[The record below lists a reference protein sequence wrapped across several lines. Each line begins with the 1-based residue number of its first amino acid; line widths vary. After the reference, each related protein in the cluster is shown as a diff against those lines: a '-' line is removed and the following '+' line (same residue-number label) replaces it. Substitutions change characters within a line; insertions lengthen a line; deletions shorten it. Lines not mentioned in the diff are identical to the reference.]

1 MPFRKKN
8 ADRTTPPPK
17 KPPTGAEREGLS
29 PPSETFLG
37 EASMLSGDLRFSDDV
52 RIEGRIE
59 GQIHGSK
66 SVVVAAPAE
75 VDATIE
81 AESVEIHGRVVGD
94 LHVRRQTILHKSAC
108 VEGEIHTAGIVV
120 EEGARF
126 RGVIVIGPEEADS
139 LPGLEAAR
147 EPAKMRE
154 PAPVVVER
162 DEDPG
167 EAA

>member
-1 MPFRKKN
+1 MPFRMKKTDRPTPSPQTRPGR
-8 ADRTTPPPK
+8 AD
-17 KPPTGAEREGLS
+17 AVALS

-37 EASMLSGDLRFSDDV
+37 EASVLSGDLRFSDDV

-59 GQIHGSK
+59 GRIHGSK

-126 RGVIVIGPEEADS
+126 RGVIVIGPDEAEP
-139 LPGLEAAR
+139 LPGLETAR
-147 EPAKMRE
+147 EPAKTRE
-154 PAPVVVER
+154 AAPLVVER
-162 DEDPG
+162 DDPTG
-167 EAA
+167 DAA

>member
-1 MPFRKKN
+1 MPFKKKKET
-8 ADRTTPPPK
+8 RTEAPPASPVSRPK
-17 KPPTGAEREGLS
+17 GVPA
-29 PPSETFLG
+29 ETFLG
-37 EASMLSGDLRFSDDV
+37 EASVLAGDLRFADDV

-94 LHVRRQTILHKSAC
+94 LHVRRQTILHKSAS

-126 RGVIVIGPEEADS
+126 RGVIVIGPEEGEV
-139 LPGLEAAR
+139 LPRLEDASGAANY
-147 EPAKMRE
+147 RE
-154 PAPVVVER
+154 PAPVLVEGG
-162 DEDPG
+162 DAPDD
-167 EAA
+167 

>member
-1 MPFRKKN
+1 MPFKKTKKN
-8 ADRTTPPPK
+8 VDRSSSPPASPDVK
-17 KPPTGAEREGLS
+17 ALS

-37 EASMLSGDLRFSDDV
+37 EASVLAGDLRFADDV

-59 GQIHGSK
+59 GQIHGSR

-94 LHVRRQTILHKSAC
+94 LYVRRQTILHKSAS

-126 RGVIVIGPEEADS
+126 RGVIVIGPEESEPLPS
-139 LPGLEAAR
+139 LEEASG
-147 EPAKMRE
+147 PAKTRE
-154 PAPVVVER
+154 PAPVIVAR
-162 DEDPG
+162 DEDS
-167 EAA
+167 AA

>member
-1 MPFRKKN
+1 MPFNKKKN
-8 ADRTTPPPK
+8 APRSTPS
-17 KPPTGAEREGLS
+17 PTGAEASALP

-37 EASMLSGDLRFSDDV
+37 EASVLSGDLRFSDDV

-59 GQIHGSK
+59 GQIQGSK

-126 RGVIVIGPEEADS
+126 RGVIVIGPEEAEPLPS
-139 LPGLEAAR
+139 LASVR
-147 EPAKMRE
+147 EPAQSRE
-154 PAPVVVER
+154 PAPVIVER
-162 DEDPG
+162 DDDPDD
-167 EAA
+167 AA